1 MTEAEVRVIVR
12 EEIAS
17 LCGLVLRRTQDETLT
32 RSMDRNM
39 ADEATRGFIAHV
51 FGEALKDFSDD

>member
-1 MTEAEVRVIVR
+1 MTEDEVRRIVR

-32 RSMDRNM
+32 RSNERNM

-51 FGEALKDFSDD
+51 FGEALEDFSR